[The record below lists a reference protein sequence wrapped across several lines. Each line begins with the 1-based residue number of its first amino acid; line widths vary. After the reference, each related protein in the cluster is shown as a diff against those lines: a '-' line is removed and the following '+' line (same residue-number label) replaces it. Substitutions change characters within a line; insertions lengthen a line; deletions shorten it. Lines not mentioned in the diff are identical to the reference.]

1 MLGSRLRISTIEE
14 LDRWLDENCW
24 FEDGYV
30 LSLWPK
36 PSPSGNQ
43 PHSRAT
49 LQLAYQVSGG
59 WEAGDT
65 RILRVFGVEAIGVR
79 EWSINTPDSYLPD
92 HCMEGIDRIETGEGL
107 GLIFDVPGPV
117 SLICSE
123 LVIERQPDRTEP
135 IKPKPSDREFS
146 AIVPSRTRPS
156 PTDWIEWL
164 RRMGLEAVWRRY
176 GGEAEPASQ
185 VPDDYTGWLLQTPKR
200 IGESQAGLLFFHC
213 GPNQNG
219 DLVIHIQSY
228 YDNNCQG
235 LWAACGRVLGSM
247 SGSVVRCGNCR
258 LTGKQ
263 WLEYLD
269 RGGTAYLDHLFLGPV
284 DHSS

>member
-1 MLGSRLRISTIEE
+1 MLGSRLRIRTIEE
-14 LDRWLDENCW
+14 LDRWLEENCW

-43 PHSRAT
+43 PPSRAT

-79 EWSINTPDSYLPD
+79 EWSTNTPDSYLPD
-92 HCMEGIDRIETGEGL
+92 HCMEGIERIETGEGL

-135 IKPKPSDREFS
+135 IKPRPSDREFS

-156 PTDWIEWL
+156 PTEWIEWL
-164 RRMGLEAVWRRY
+164 RRLGLEAVWRRY

-200 IGESQAGLLFFHC
+200 IGESQAGLFFFHC

-219 DLVIHIQSY
+219 RSGNPHTELLRQQFS
-228 YDNNCQG
+228 G
-235 LWAACGRVLGSM
+235 ALGRLR
-247 SGSVVRCGNCR
+247 SGSRFDVW
-258 LTGKQ
+258 Q
-263 WLEYLD
+263 
-269 RGGTAYLDHLFLGPV
+269 RGTLWKLPINRQAMARIPGRRWDCLP
-284 DHSS
+284 